1 MNDTANFSFT
11 SNGLHKT
18 PKASFAPLNWGS
30 EIMDQG
36 LLFVA
41 LLRNDFD
48 RRSDGLERR
57 NLEETAIFLMDTQVK
72 LF

>member
-1 MNDTANFSFT
+1 MDFAKASE
-11 SNGLHKT
+11 
-18 PKASFAPLNWGS
+18 ASFASLNWGS